1 MKKTVIAL
9 ENVSKIYRLGEE
21 DLFALNKVNL
31 EIGEG
36 EFIAITGPSGSGK
49 STLMH
54 VASILDLPS
63 EGSVFVKG
71 EKASDLSEEER
82 ASLRNKE
89 IGFVF
94 QQFNLLARTSA
105 VENVALP
112 LIYSGTGLVE
122 REARAK
128 KVLEKVGLGDKLKN
142 TPAQLS
148 GGQQQRVAIAR
159 ALVNN
164 PSVIFADEP
173 TGNLDSKS
181 GDEIKKILSNLYKEK
196 RTVVMVTHERRLA
209 NIASRVIT
217 MVDGKITSDKR
228 GNNEI

>member
-1 MKKTVIAL
+1 MILELKK
-9 ENVSKIYRLGEE
+9 VSKIYTLGGE
-21 DLFALNKVNL
+21 DLYALGNVNL
-31 EIGEG
+31 AIREG

-54 VASILDLPS
+54 VASLLDLPS

-112 LIYSGTGLVE
+112 LIYSGVNLVE

-128 KVLEKVGLGDKLKN
+128 QMLEKVGLGDKLKN

-164 PSVIFADEP
+164 LSVIFADEP

-196 RTVVMVTHERRLA
+196 RTVVMVTHEKGLA
-209 NIASRVIT
+209 SIARRVIT
-217 MVDGKITSDKR
+217 MVDGKITSDKK
-228 GNNEI
+228 GK